1 MITKLSIFIIS
12 QLLTISLCDLEE
24 KYLTFNDPEQGPVE
38 RLYLQYLPSNYNDL
52 DNIPLVLD
60 FHGFSMTAD
69 GQRQYSQWDILA
81 EEEGFVAVFP
91 EGVPYSPSEL
101 RGVNIVENKNY

>member
-1 MITKLSIFIIS
+1 MVNRLIILAIFE
-12 QLLTISLCDLEE
+12 LLTFLLCDLEE
-24 KYLTFNDPEQGPVE
+24 KYLTFNDPDHGPVE

-91 EGVPYSPSEL
+91 EGVPDSPSQL
-101 RGVNIVENKNY
+101 RSVIFLLNSN